1 MGAAPSLDLLPP
13 TDTPIRARAM
23 ACGVDLGR
31 LPRHIAIVMD
41 GNGRWA
47 QRRGLPRLIGHREGY
62 KNLRRVLLDAADLGI
77 QVMTVY
83 AFSTENWRRPADEVR
98 GLFQLIERAARDE
111 LRTLHQS
118 NVRVLVSGR
127 LHEVPQSLRDAL
139 LAGVEL
145 TRNNNRIVF
154 NLAINYGGRAEV
166 VDAVRAIALDA
177 VEQRIAPSD
186 ITEDLISAH
195 LYHPELP
202 EPDLVI
208 RTAGEQRISNFL
220 LWQAAYAEY
229 HVCPEPWPAFDENCL
244 LTAVKDY
251 EARVRKFGSVAGA

>member
-1 MGAAPSLDLLPP
+1 MSPAPSLNLLPP
-13 TDTPIRARAM
+13 TDTPIRARAL
-23 ACGVDLGR
+23 AAGVDLER
-31 LPRHIAIVMD
+31 LPRHVAIVMD

-83 AFSTENWRRPADEVR
+83 AFSTENWRRPADEVS

-127 LHEVPQSLRDAL
+127 LHEVPESLREAL

-145 TRNNNRIVF
+145 TRHNNRIVF

-166 VDAVRAIALDA
+166 VDAVREIVNDA
-177 VEQRIAPSD
+177 AAGRLQPADVNE
-186 ITEDLISAH
+186 ELISEH

-229 HVCPEPWPAFDENCL
+229 HVCPEPWPAFDEKCL
-244 LTAVKDY
+244 FRAVKDY
-251 EARVRKFGSVAGA
+251 EERIRKFGSVVGA

>member
-1 MGAAPSLDLLPP
+1 MGAASSLGLLPP
-13 TDTPIRARAM
+13 TDTLIRTRAL
-23 ACGVDLGR
+23 AAGVDLER

-47 QRRGLPRLIGHREGY
+47 QQRGLPRLIGHREGY

-77 QVMTVY
+77 PVMTVY
-83 AFSTENWRRPADEVR
+83 AFSTENWKRPADEVN
-98 GLFQLIERAARDE
+98 GLFHLIERAARDE

-127 LHEVPQSLRDAL
+127 LHEVPASLRDAL
-139 LAGVEL
+139 LAGVDL
-145 TRNNNRIVF
+145 TRDNNRIVF

-166 VDAVRAIALDA
+166 VDAVRAIAQDA
-177 VEQRIAPSD
+177 AERRIAPSD

-202 EPDLVI
+202 DPDLVI

-220 LWQAAYAEY
+220 LWQSAYAEY
-229 HVCPEPWPAFDENCL
+229 HVCPEPWPAFDEKCL
-244 LTAVKDY
+244 FRAVKDY
-251 EARVRKFGSVAGA
+251 EERVRKFGSVVGA